1 MAGFVHHAI
10 KATEQAMT
18 ATTGSGGLPGVGNWL
33 GQAVQGAGQGTSMA
47 DGGAG
52 QATAQ
57 SRLAGALPS
66 STALVQSAR
75 TALVAA
81 QAQQAEVMLT
91 LSEGAKTLLGG
102 TSSARQPTTSADNT
116 ATAAATS
123 QNTAASMAGRVPTG
137 AGTTSLV
144 ADLMQAANAVLNDPA
159 ATADQKAMASRL
171 VQLATAMAGQS
182 AGGGGSALAGGIAAA
197 LPLLQSLGAQPEA
210 PGALGGAVV
219 TTAGL
224 YGLVG
229 NTVQDGRLASALQGM
244 AGAQEEEIVLP
255 GGIVQLPQDVEAG
268 TVAALMPASSA
279 GVGGSLTNAL
289 SSALLPDLFRALSA
303 VLTNTNT
310 TDEQKAAATALLQML
325 ETADNTLD
333 IPQALLNPLVAAA
346 LMPALSP
353 SQRGRLVRA
362 ALAEEVEDMGQLAD
376 TEQTAQ
382 PGVAGL
388 RAALRKN
395 AAYLAAVQTPLLDHA
410 LQLTRKQEAEAVAAA
425 LAGWGFAGRSREQL
439 MDEALDVSSIM
450 ALSQNLMADSPY
462 MGALAS
468 TSLTPIL
475 IMSWAALLSGCLP
488 RAYPF
493 VPRVWR
499 RADKKKWRRKS
510 PNQKMDFQNLLFMGD
525 AVEA

>member
-1 MAGFVHHAI
+1 
-10 KATEQAMT
+10 MT
-18 ATTGSGGLPGVGNWL
+18 ATTGSGGLPGAGNWL
-33 GQAVQGAGQGTSMA
+33 GQAAQGYGMA
-47 DGGAG
+47 DGG
-52 QATAQ
+52 QTIAQ
-57 SRLAGALPS
+57 SRLAAALPS
-66 STALVQSAR
+66 SAALVQTAR

-81 QAQQAEVMLT
+81 QAQRAEVMLT

-102 TSSARQPTTSADNT
+102 SLSASQPATT
-116 ATAAATS
+116 ATADHTATVAGAS
-123 QNTAASMAGRVPTG
+123 QSV

-144 ADLMQAANAVLNDPA
+144 ADIMQAANAVLNDPS
-159 ATADQKAMASRL
+159 ATVDQKAMADRL
-171 VQLATAMAGQS
+171 VQLATAMAAGS
-182 AGGGGSALAGGIAAA
+182 ASGGGSGLANGVAAV
-197 LPLLQSLGAQPEA
+197 LPLLQSLGAQTEA
-210 PGALGGAVV
+210 PGVPGGAVV

-224 YGLVG
+224 YGLVS
-229 NTVQDGRLASALQGM
+229 NAVQDGRLASALLGM

-255 GGIVQLPQDVEAG
+255 GGIVQLPQDLETGSVG
-268 TVAALMPASSA
+268 ALMPVSSA

-289 SSALLPDLFRALSA
+289 SNALLPDLFRALSA
-303 VLTNTNT
+303 VLANTNA

-362 ALAEEVEDMGQLAD
+362 ALAEEVEDMGQTAEA
-376 TEQTAQ
+376 EQTGQ

-395 AAYLAAVQTPLLDHA
+395 AAYLASVQNPLLDRA
-410 LQLTRKQEAEAVAAA
+410 LLLTHKQEAEAVATA
-425 LAGWGFAGRSREQL
+425 LAGWGFAGLSRGQL
-439 MDEALDVSSIM
+439 MDEALDVSSIL
-450 ALSQNLMADSPY
+450 AFSQNLMADTPY

-488 RAYPF
+488 RVYPF

-499 RADKKKWRRKS
+499 RADKNKWRRQKQ
-510 PNQKMDFQNLLFMGD
+510 NQKMDFQHLLFMGD
-525 AVEA
+525 AAGA